1 MRVLIIALLAAISY
15 AQTDDCESIKIMD
28 GESTCGALAQLL
40 GDLCDSDYGASDGPC
55 SCMCEPVCEGKTCV
69 DCLDHTDFACSYY
82 DGNCI
87 SSTSMKD
94 PSQYTKK
101 FVWFSDDCPNASSKK
116 QGGNVCE
123 GKSCA
128 SCLDETDY
136 ACSFY
141 DGKCLLSSS
150 MKNPADFKASKFV
163 WSSSKCPASI
173 NAQNMVL
180 AKENA
185 RLMKQIEYALGDGK
199 KKKKKD
205 KDDKNDKDTDEDE
218 DDEDKDDDDEDVA
231 IQNTVLVRENARL
244 RKQIEAAVGDKKKG
258 KRKKDKDSDDKND
271 KDKDNEKDEDD
282 EDKND
287 DDESVAIQNMI
298 LARENARLRKQ
309 IEAAVGD
316 KKKGKRKKDNDSDD
330 RNDKDNEKDEND
342 EDTNDDD
349 EDVALENMAL
359 ARENARLMKQIEAA
373 VGDKK
378 KWKRKKDKDSDDKN
392 DMNESEDDDDED
404 VALENMAL
412 VRENA
417 RLMKQIEAAVGDK
430 KKRKKKKDK
439 DSDDKN
445 DMDTN
450 KESDEN
456 DKDEDDD
463 SEDVASRNMALAR
476 ENTRLKKQIEAAVS
490 EKKKRKKKDKD
501 NDKDN
506 DSEEKEDES
515 DDDKDEAVRKTKA
528 LSLKS
533 GENNVITNAVE
544 MTPSVLEASVLSFAA
559 IGAMA
564 TLYFIAT
571 TACSIMFRKHDF
583 VAIREEEI

>member
-1 MRVLIIALLAAISY
+1 MGLAAISY

-40 GDLCDSDYGASDGPC
+40 DDLCDSDYGASDGPC
-55 SCMCEPVCEGKTCV
+55 SCMC
-69 DCLDHTDFACSYY
+69 D
-82 DGNCI
+82 
-87 SSTSMKD
+87 
-94 PSQYTKK
+94 
-101 FVWFSDDCPNASSKK
+101 ASSKK

-205 KDDKNDKDTDEDE
+205 KDDKNDKDADEDE

-231 IQNTVLVRENARL
+231 IQNTVLARENARL

-271 KDKDNEKDEDD
+271 NDKDNEKDEDD
-282 EDKND
+282 EDKDD

-316 KKKGKRKKDNDSDD
+316 KKKG
-330 RNDKDNEKDEND
+330 
-342 EDTNDDD
+342 
-349 EDVALENMAL
+349 
-359 ARENARLMKQIEAA
+359 
-373 VGDKK
+373 
-378 KWKRKKDKDSDDKN
+378 
-392 DMNESEDDDDED
+392 
-404 VALENMAL
+404 
-412 VRENA
+412 
-417 RLMKQIEAAVGDK
+417 
-430 KKRKKKKDK
+430 
-439 DSDDKN
+439 
-445 DMDTN
+445 
-450 KESDEN
+450 
-456 DKDEDDD
+456 
-463 SEDVASRNMALAR
+463 
-476 ENTRLKKQIEAAVS
+476 
-490 EKKKRKKKDKD
+490 
-501 NDKDN
+501 
-506 DSEEKEDES
+506 
-515 DDDKDEAVRKTKA
+515 
-528 LSLKS
+528 
-533 GENNVITNAVE
+533 
-544 MTPSVLEASVLSFAA
+544 
-559 IGAMA
+559 
-564 TLYFIAT
+564 
-571 TACSIMFRKHDF
+571 
-583 VAIREEEI
+583 